1 LGVATEITLETRE
14 ETKARDVT
22 NNNSQHNKHKPQSL
36 HVQIEATTK
45 QNKTKKKATQ
55 TSQVRAREIASNGN
69 TPNLEQT
76 TKRDDTKSPETN
88 LSPEIVMT
96 RM

>member
-1 LGVATEITLETRE
+1 LGVATEITQ

-36 HVQIEATTK
+36 HFQIEAKTK
-45 QNKTKKKATQ
+45 QYKATQ
-55 TSQVRAREIASNGN
+55 TSRVRAREIISNGN

-76 TKRDDTKSPETN
+76 TKRDGTKPPETN